1 MNIALIGRSELLYS
15 TAELLLANK
24 HTIKLIVTACESEE
38 YKKTADDF
46 KKLANKINA
55 EYLYTS
61 QINDV
66 DNINIIKSCGQIDIG
81 ISINYINVISQ
92 NVIDLFSLGILN
104 AHGGDLP
111 RYRGNACQSWAI
123 INGEDKIGLCIHK
136 MIGNELDNGAI
147 IERKYLHLNMSTK
160 IGDVYAWMEKEIPFM
175 FINAINMLGNDR
187 DYVLAHQS
195 QLTEDVLRCYPRK
208 PEDGR
213 IDWSK
218 TNIEILRL
226 INASG
231 HPFSGAFCFF
241 QNTKLIVWDAEL
253 YDDKERYCA
262 VHGQIAAIGRNEGH
276 IIVITG
282 KGKLKIN
289 KITFNN
295 ISTTPAGICNSLRDR
310 LY

>member
-24 HTIKLIVTACESEE
+24 HTIKLIVTSCESDE

-46 KKLANKINA
+46 EKLAKKIDA

-92 NVIDLFSLGILN
+92 KVIDLFSLGILN

-123 INGEDKIGLCIHK
+123 INSEDRIGLCIHK
-136 MIGNELDNGAI
+136 MIGNELDSGAI
-147 IERKYLHLNMSTK
+147 IEREYLPLNISTK
-160 IGDVYAWMEKEIPFM
+160 IGDVYTWMEKEIPSM
-175 FINAINMLGNDR
+175 FVSAINRLGNDS
-187 DYVLAHQS
+187 DYVLSHQS
-195 QLTEDVLRCYPRK
+195 QSTEDILRCYPRK
-208 PEDGR
+208 PEDGK
-213 IDWSK
+213 IDWAK

-231 HPFSGAFCFF
+231 YPFSGAFCFF
-241 QNTKLIVWDAEL
+241 QNSKLIVWDAEL
-253 YDDKERYCA
+253 YNDNECYCA
-262 VHGQIAAIGRNEGH
+262 VTGQVAAINRDEGY

-282 KGKLKIN
+282 SGKLKIN
-289 KITFNN
+289 KITYNN
-295 ISTTPAGICNSLRDR
+295 RSTNPSEICNSLRDR
-310 LY
+310 LV